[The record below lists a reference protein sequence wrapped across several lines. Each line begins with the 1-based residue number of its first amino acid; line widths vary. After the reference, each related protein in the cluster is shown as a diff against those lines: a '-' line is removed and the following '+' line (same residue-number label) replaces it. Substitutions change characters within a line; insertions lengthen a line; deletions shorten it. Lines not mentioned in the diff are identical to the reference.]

1 MLKSMT
7 GFGKAVN
14 QFENKKITVE
24 IKSLNSKQADIIAK
38 IPSLYKEKEM
48 ELRNMLTKALNRGKI
63 ELSVW
68 IDQNNLEKNI
78 KLNKVVIKNYYQQL
92 IEVTESLNRN
102 VDNEQILEIIMRLPD
117 VMKTEVKELDEKE
130 WLIIKKTVIDA
141 ISEIEKFRAQEGNVL
156 ELDFGQRIKQIQS
169 LLVQIEPF
177 AESRIEKVK
186 ERIKQN
192 FKENLKE
199 VDADNNRFEQEL
211 IYYLEKLDIT
221 EEKVRLS
228 NHCSYFIETMNED
241 DSQGKKLGFIAQ
253 EIGREVNTI
262 GSKANHADIQK
273 IVVQM
278 KDELEKIKEQ
288 LLNVL

>member
-7 GFGKAVN
+7 GFGKSVN
-14 QFENKKITVE
+14 EFENKKITVE
-24 IKSLNSKQADIIAK
+24 IKSLNSKQADINAK

-68 IDQNNLEKNI
+68 IDQNETNKHI
-78 KLNKVVIKNYYQQL
+78 QLNKSVIKNYHHQL
-92 IEVTESLNRN
+92 SEISESLNRN
-102 VDNEQILEIIMRLPD
+102 ADQEQFLEIIMRLPD
-117 VMKTEVKELDEKE
+117 VMKAEVRALDEKE
-130 WLIIKKTVIDA
+130 WLGIKQTVIDA
-141 ISEIEKFRAQEGNVL
+141 ISEIEKFRMQEGHVL
-156 ELDFGQRIKQIQS
+156 EADFRQRIKQIES

-199 VDADNNRFEQEL
+199 IDADNNRFEQEL

-221 EEKVRLS
+221 EEKVRLA

-241 DSQGKKLGFIAQ
+241 QSQGKKLGFIAQ

-262 GSKANHADIQK
+262 GSKANHAEIQK

-288 LLNVL
+288 VLNVL

>member
-130 WLIIKKTVIDA
+130 WLIIKQTVIDA

-288 LLNVL
+288 VLNVL

>member
-288 LLNVL
+288 VLNVL

>member
-14 QFENKKITVE
+14 EFENKKVTIE

-68 IDQNNLEKNI
+68 IDQNEVEKKI
-78 KLNKVVIKNYYQQL
+78 QFNKAVIKNYHLQL
-92 IEVTESLNRN
+92 SELAESLNRD
-102 VDNEQILEIIMRLPD
+102 VSNEPIMDIIMRLPD
-117 VMKTEVKELDEKE
+117 VMKTEIRELDEKE
-130 WLIIKKTVIDA
+130 WLVIKQTVIDA
-141 ISEIEKFRAQEGNVL
+141 ISEIEKFRAQEGKVL
-156 ELDFGQRIKQIQS
+156 GTDFKNRIKQIES
-169 LLVQIEPF
+169 LLAQIEPF

-199 VDADNNRFEQEL
+199 IEPDNNRFEQEL

-221 EEKVRLS
+221 EEKVRLA
-228 NHCSYFIETMNED
+228 NHCSYFIETMEDNE
-241 DSQGKKLGFIAQ
+241 SQGKKLGFIAQ

-262 GSKANHADIQK
+262 GSKANHVEIQK

-288 LLNVL
+288 VLNVL

>member
-7 GFGKAVN
+7 GFGKSATE
-14 QFENKKITVE
+14 FENKKITIE
-24 IKSLNSKQADIIAK
+24 IKSLNSKQADIAAK
-38 IPSLYKEKEM
+38 IPSIYKEKEM
-48 ELRNMLTKALNRGKI
+48 ELRNMLTKALGRGKI

-68 IDQNNLEKNI
+68 IDQNAAEKNI
-78 KLNKVVIKNYYQQL
+78 QLNKAVIKSYYQQL
-92 IEVTESLNRN
+92 TEVAESINRN
-102 VDNEQILEIIMRLPD
+102 VDNEQILDVIMRLPD
-117 VMKTEVKELDEKE
+117 VMKTEAKELDEKE
-130 WLIIKKTVIDA
+130 WFNIKQTVINA
-141 ISEIEKFRAQEGNVL
+141 ISEIEKFRTQEGKVL
-156 ELDFGQRIKQIQS
+156 ETDFEQRIRQIEN
-169 LLVQIEPF
+169 LLSQIEPF

-221 EEKVRLS
+221 EEKVRLA
-228 NHCSYFIETMNED
+228 NHCSYFVETMNEKE
-241 DSQGKKLGFIAQ
+241 SQGKKLGFIAQ
-253 EIGREVNTI
+253 EIGREINTI
-262 GSKANHADIQK
+262 GSKANDSNIQK

-288 LLNVL
+288 VLNVL

>member
-14 QFENKKITVE
+14 EFENKKITIE

-48 ELRNMLTKALNRGKI
+48 ELRNMLIKALNRGKI

-68 IDQNNLEKNI
+68 IDQNEADKNI
-78 KLNKVVIKNYYQQL
+78 RLNKLVIKNYYQQL
-92 IEVTESLNRN
+92 TELAESLNRN

-117 VMKTEVKELDEKE
+117 VMKTEVREIDEKE
-130 WLIIKKTVIDA
+130 WLIIKETVNDA
-141 ISEIEKFRAQEGNVL
+141 ITEIEKFRLQEGKVL
-156 ELDFGQRIKQIQS
+156 ETDFGQRIEQIKKLQS
-169 LLVQIEPF
+169 QIEPF
-177 AESRIEKVK
+177 EKSRIEKVK

-192 FKENLKE
+192 FKDNLKE

-221 EEKVRLS
+221 EEKVRLA
-228 NHCSYFIETMNED
+228 NHCSYFIETMNENE
-241 DSQGKKLGFIAQ
+241 SQGKKLGFIAQ
-253 EIGREVNTI
+253 EIGREINTI

-288 LLNVL
+288 VLNVL

>member
-38 IPSLYKEKEM
+38 IPTLYKEKEM

-68 IDQNNLEKNI
+68 INQNEAEKNLQ
-78 KLNKVVIKNYYQQL
+78 LNKSVIKNYYEQL
-92 IEVTESLNRN
+92 TELAESLNRN
-102 VDNEQILEIIMRLPD
+102 VDKEQILDIIMQFPD
-117 VMKTEVKELDEKE
+117 VMKTEIKELDKNE
-130 WLIIKKTVIDA
+130 WLIIKQTVVNA
-141 ISEIEKFRAQEGNVL
+141 LSEIEKFRAQEGKVL
-156 ELDFGQRIKQIQS
+156 ESDFGQRIKQIES
-169 LLVQIEPF
+169 LLLQIEPF

-221 EEKVRLS
+221 EEKVRLAH
-228 NHCSYFIETMNED
+228 HCNYFIETMNEKE
-241 DSQGKKLGFIAQ
+241 SQGKKLGFIAQ
-253 EIGREVNTI
+253 EIGREINTI
-262 GSKANHADIQK
+262 GSKANHSDIQK

-288 LLNVL
+288 VLNVL

>member
-14 QFENKKITVE
+14 EFENKKITVE
-24 IKSLNSKQADIIAK
+24 IKSLNSKQADINAK

-68 IDQNNLEKNI
+68 IDQNEAEKNI
-78 KLNKVVIKNYYQQL
+78 QLNQAVIKNYHQQL
-92 IEVTESLNRN
+92 TELAQSLNKDAN
-102 VDNEQILEIIMRLPD
+102 NESMLDIIMRLPD
-117 VMKTEVKELDEKE
+117 VMKTEIRELDENE
-130 WLIIKKTVIDA
+130 WLSIKQTVINA
-141 ISEIEKFRAQEGNVL
+141 ISEIEKFRIQEGNVL
-156 ELDFGQRIKQIQS
+156 EVDFGQRIKQIEN
-169 LLVQIEPF
+169 LLAQIEPF

-192 FKENLKE
+192 FKDNLKE
-199 VDADNNRFEQEL
+199 IDADNNRFEQEL

-221 EEKVRLS
+221 EEKVRLA
-228 NHCSYFIETMNED
+228 NHCSYFIETMEENE
-241 DSQGKKLGFIAQ
+241 SQGKKLGFIAQ

-288 LLNVL
+288 VLNVL

>member
-1 MLKSMT
+1 MT

-14 QFENKKITVE
+14 EFENKKVTIE

-68 IDQNNLEKNI
+68 IDQNEVEKKI
-78 KLNKVVIKNYYQQL
+78 QFNKAVIKNYHLQL
-92 IEVTESLNRN
+92 SELAESLNRD
-102 VDNEQILEIIMRLPD
+102 VSNEPIMDIIMRLPD
-117 VMKTEVKELDEKE
+117 VMKTEIRELDEKE
-130 WLIIKKTVIDA
+130 WLVIKQTVIDA
-141 ISEIEKFRAQEGNVL
+141 ISEIEKFRAQEGKVL
-156 ELDFGQRIKQIQS
+156 GTDFKNRIKQIES
-169 LLVQIEPF
+169 LLAQIEPF

-199 VDADNNRFEQEL
+199 IDADNNRFEQEL

-221 EEKVRLS
+221 EEKVRLA
-228 NHCSYFIETMNED
+228 NHCSYFIETMEDNE
-241 DSQGKKLGFIAQ
+241 SQGKKLGFIAQ

-262 GSKANHADIQK
+262 GSKANHVEIQK

-288 LLNVL
+288 VLNVL

>member
-14 QFENKKITVE
+14 EFENKKITVE

-68 IDQNNLEKNI
+68 IDQNETDKNI
-78 KLNKVVIKNYYQQL
+78 QLNKSAIKNYYQQL
-92 IEVTESLNRN
+92 SEVSTSLNRN

-117 VMKTEVKELDEKE
+117 VMKTEVKELNEKE
-130 WLIIKKTVIDA
+130 WLSIKQTVINA
-141 ISEIEKFRAQEGNVL
+141 ISEIEKFRIQEGNVL
-156 ELDFGQRIKQIQS
+156 EVDFGQRIKQIEN
-169 LLVQIEPF
+169 LLAQIEPF

-221 EEKVRLS
+221 EEKVRLA

-241 DSQGKKLGFIAQ
+241 ESQGKKLGFIAQ
-253 EIGREVNTI
+253 EIGREINTI
-262 GSKANHADIQK
+262 GSKANHAEIQK

-288 LLNVL
+288 VLNVL